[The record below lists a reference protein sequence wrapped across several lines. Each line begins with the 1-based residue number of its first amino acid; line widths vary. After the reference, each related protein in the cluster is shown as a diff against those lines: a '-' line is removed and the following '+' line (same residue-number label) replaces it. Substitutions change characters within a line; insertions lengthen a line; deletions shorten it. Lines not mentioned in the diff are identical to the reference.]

1 MDVKDFLNNNDRYAA
16 FIGARLVELRN
27 GYARAEMI
35 VRGDHLNAVGVCQGG
50 ALFSLADFTMGAL
63 MNSHNNL
70 TLSLEATIT
79 YTKSALEGD
88 LVVAEA
94 VETYDHGK
102 IPFCEVKIRNGRG
115 ELICAVSGIGYR
127 KEKPLPSAKFHF

>member
-16 FIGARLVELRN
+16 FIGAKLVELRS

-35 VRGDHLNAVGVCQGG
+35 VRGDHLNGVGVCQGG
-50 ALFSLADFTMGAL
+50 ALFSLADFAMGAL
-63 MNSHNNL
+63 MNRHNKL

-79 YTKSALEGD
+79 YTKSALEGE

-94 VETYDHGK
+94 VEVYNHEK
-102 IPFCEVKIRNGRG
+102 IPFCEVKLRNGRG
-115 ELICAVSGIGYR
+115 ELLCAVSGIGYR
-127 KEKPLPSAKFHF
+127 KEEPLPTAKSHF